1 MSIFV
6 KFYTR
11 FLGAGFVVVVVLVLY
26 KILIFEHEH
35 EYENEDEKY
44 QPRSSDSAHMRNYKV
59 SFSIRPAVFFAGG
72 GADT

>member
-11 FLGAGFVVVVVLVLY
+11 YLGAGFVVVLVLD
-26 KILIFEHEH
+26 KILIFEH